1 MIEITFQFL
10 EDFINAIPGLIIFI
24 LVVNI
29 IASLLFGKDG

>member
-10 EDFINAIPGLIIFI
+10 EDIIEAIPGLLIFI

-29 IASLLFGKDG
+29 ISSLLFGKDG